1 MPSNGCDSSGPR
13 DFAAGEAVGL
23 SFQVAQAKGESTEVA
38 VQDPMKDELEQPIAK
53 ATVPHQRAVRLAPG
67 VDGYDIGVRLP
78 AGPGRYVVTIEV
90 SDGRRTARREVPLRV
105 R

>member
-1 MPSNGCDSSGPR
+1 MPPPFGTGYSAAMVRAYAWNRCARHGGFCDLCR
-13 DFAAGEAVGL
+13 IAAGDSAL
-23 SFQVAQAKGESTEVA
+23 QAGV
-38 VQDPMKDELEQPIAK
+38 D
-53 ATVPHQRAVRLAPG
+53 TVPHQRAVRLAPG